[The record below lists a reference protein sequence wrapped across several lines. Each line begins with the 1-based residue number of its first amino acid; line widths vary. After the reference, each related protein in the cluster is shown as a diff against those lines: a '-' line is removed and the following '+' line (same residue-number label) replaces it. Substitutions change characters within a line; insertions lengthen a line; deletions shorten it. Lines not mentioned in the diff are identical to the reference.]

1 MIGQK
6 QPRRQPPRRWVSL
19 QVNETRSSYVLQTRP
34 KHDDARKTAE
44 TVMCGTAALLLVV
57 AYLMLLLPQ
66 ALLVSSVGMPEFLFP
81 MLMVTAALGI
91 YAVATRGHAP
101 EVRYDKARHQIWI
114 CSRNSNGDARVQTR
128 LSKSDI
134 QSIFIKRPE
143 NKRHDAEI
151 VARLKGKARPVC
163 LVRGRLDEIEV
174 AMKDLCAVLR
184 AESLK
189 PARQFSASV
198 TPRRVFKKARVG
210 ALA

>member
-1 MIGQK
+1 MDGQK

-19 QVNETRSSYVLQTRP
+19 QVTETRSSYVLQTRP

-44 TVMCGTAALLLVV
+44 TVMCGAAALLLVG

-66 ALLVSSVGMPEFLFP
+66 ALLVSAVGMPEFLFP
-81 MLMVTAALGI
+81 MLMVAAALGI
-91 YAVATRGHAP
+91 YATATRGHAP
-101 EVRYDKARHQIWI
+101 EVRYDKARNQIWV

-163 LVRGRLDEIEV
+163 LARGRLDEVEV

-184 AESLK
+184 AQPKK
-189 PARQFSASV
+189 PARQFSSAV
-198 TPRRVFKKARVG
+198 TPRRVFKKAGIG
-210 ALA
+210 AVA